1 MAYGNQWGVLMPKGV
16 RRPLFL
22 CLPVRGVLSRLGSSV
37 SSQND
42 RKAFALSQGK
52 VPLTAANILLNSFP
66 RHGIA

>member
-1 MAYGNQWGVLMPKGV
+1 M
-16 RRPLFL
+16 
-22 CLPVRGVLSRLGSSV
+22 SRLGSSV